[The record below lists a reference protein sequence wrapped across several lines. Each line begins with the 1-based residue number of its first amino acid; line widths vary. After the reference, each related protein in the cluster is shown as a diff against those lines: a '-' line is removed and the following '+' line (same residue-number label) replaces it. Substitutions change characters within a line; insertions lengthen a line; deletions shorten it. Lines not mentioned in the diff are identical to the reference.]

1 MAFNFPFFS
10 KKKTEDQDTFGPLP
24 SQYKFA
30 TDTLQDLLAPPGIEA
45 TNDYLKIGSLYTK
58 TLFLFS
64 YPNVLSSGWFSS
76 VINIEKSF
84 DIAIY
89 LDPMDTATALKNLRK
104 KVAQIESQLME
115 QQEKGLVRDPLLEAS
130 YKNIE
135 GLRDSLQQAE
145 EKLFNLGIYITIYA
159 TDTSELQKYESEVAG
174 LLEGRM
180 IYIKPTLFEH
190 LEGFQTTLPLVSDKV
205 QVYTPFDTVPISTLF
220 PFDSA
225 ELTSDDGILYGVN
238 MHNNSLIIFDRFSLE
253 NANMVIFA
261 KSGSGKSFFT
271 KLEIL
276 RSLMMGTDILIID
289 PENEYQALSEAIGGG
304 YFRISLSSEH
314 RINPFDL
321 PPIPP
326 DESPSDVLRSHILML
341 TGLIKIMVGEITPTE
356 EALIDQALLETYA
369 SREIVPDSNF
379 TGKTPPLLSDL
390 QTVLESIEGGA
401 DLAKRLEK
409 YTKGTYAGF
418 LNSPSNV
425 QIRNRLTVFNI
436 RDLEE
441 ELRPIAMYMIL
452 NFMWSLIRAEFRKR
466 LLIVDEAWVL
476 MKYEDGANFLFG
488 MAKRGRKYFL
498 GITTITQDIDD
509 FLRSPYGR
517 PIVTNSSLQL
527 LLKQSPATIDIIGT
541 TFNLTEAEK
550 MILLEAN
557 VGEGIFF
564 AGLRHAAIHVIA
576 SYTEGKLASTK
587 PQELLARMEG
597 KTETQ

>member
-1 MAFNFPFFS
+1 MNFPFFG
-10 KKKTEDQDTFGPLP
+10 KKREPEPETFGPLP
-24 SQYKFA
+24 SQFEFG
-30 TDTLQDLLAPPGIEA
+30 TDTLQDLLAPPGIEVS
-45 TNDYLKIGSLYTK
+45 NDYLKIGNLYTK

-64 YPNVLSSGWFSS
+64 YPSVLSSGWFSP
-76 VINIEKSF
+76 VVNLDKSF
-84 DIAIY
+84 DIAMY
-89 LDPMDTATALKNLRK
+89 LDPIDTATALKNLRK

-135 GLRDSLQQAE
+135 DLRDQLQQAQ
-145 EKLFNLGIYITIYA
+145 EKLFHVGIYFTIYA
-159 TDTSELQKYESEVAG
+159 PDLKSLEKYNLELEG

-180 IYIKPTLFEH
+180 VYIKPTLFQH
-190 LEGFQTTLPLVSDKV
+190 LEGYQTTLPLVSDKI
-205 QVYTPFDTVPISTLF
+205 QVYTPFNTAPISTFF

-225 ELTSDDGILYGVN
+225 ELTSEEGILYGIN
-238 MHNNSLIIFDRFSLE
+238 MHNNGLIIFDRFSME
-253 NANMVIFA
+253 NANMVVFA
-261 KSGSGKSFFT
+261 KSGSGKSYFT

-276 RSLMMGTDILIID
+276 RSLMMGTDVLIID
-289 PENEYQALSEAIGGG
+289 PENEYQSLAEAIGGG

-321 PPIPP
+321 PPIPA
-326 DESPSDVLRSHILML
+326 DESSADILRSHILTL
-341 TGLIKIMVGEITPTE
+341 TGLLKIMLGEITPTE
-356 EALIDQALLETYA
+356 EALLDQALLETYA
-369 SREIVPDSNF
+369 SREITPHADF
-379 TGKTPPLLSDL
+379 TGKTPPLLGDL
-390 QTVLESIEGGA
+390 QTVLESIEGGI

-425 QIRNRLTVFNI
+425 EIRNRLTVFNI

-452 NFMWSLIRAEFRKR
+452 NFMWSLIRAEFKKR

-509 FLRSPYGR
+509 FLRSQYGR

-527 LLKQSPATIDIIGT
+527 LLKQSPATIDVIGK

-557 VGEGIFF
+557 VGEGILF

-576 SYTEGKLASTK
+576 SYTEHKLATTK
-587 PQELLARMEG
+587 PEELLAKMEG
-597 KTETQ
+597 GI

>member
-1 MAFNFPFFS
+1 MAFNLPFFG
-10 KKKTEDQDTFGPLP
+10 KKEEKKEESFGALP
-24 SQYKFA
+24 SQYAFA
-30 TDTLQDLLAPPGIEA
+30 NDTLQDLLAPPGIEVS
-45 TNDYLKIGSLYTK
+45 NDYLKIGSLFTK
-58 TLFLFS
+58 TFFVSS
-64 YPNVLSSGWFSS
+64 YPNTLSTGWFSP
-76 VINIEKSF
+76 VVNIDKSF
-84 DIAIY
+84 DVAIY
-89 LDPMDTATALKNLRK
+89 LDPIETTTALKNLRK

-135 GLRDSLQQAE
+135 ELRDQLQQAQ
-145 EKLFNLGIYITIYA
+145 EKLFHVGMYITIYA
-159 TDTSELQKYESEVAG
+159 EDIKTLGKYESELEG

-180 IYIKPTLFEH
+180 VYIKPTLFQH
-190 LEGFQTTLPLVSDKV
+190 LEGYQTTLPLVFDKI
-205 QVYTPFDTVPISTLF
+205 QVYNPFNTLPISTMF

-225 ELTSDDGILYGVN
+225 ELTSEEGILYGIN
-238 MHNNSLIIFDRFSLE
+238 MHNNGLIIFDRFSLE
-253 NANMVIFA
+253 NANMVVFA
-261 KSGSGKSFFT
+261 KSGSGKSYFT

-276 RSLMMGTDILIID
+276 RSLMMGTDVLIID
-289 PENEYQALSEAIGGG
+289 PENEYESLSEAIGGG

-326 DESPSDVLRSHILML
+326 DESPSDVLRSHILTV
-341 TGLIKIMVGEITPTE
+341 TGLLKIMLGAITPTE
-356 EALIDQALLETYA
+356 EALLDQALLETYA
-369 SREIVPDSNF
+369 SREITPTSDF
-379 TGKTPPLLSDL
+379 TGKFPPLLGDL
-390 QTVLESIEGGA
+390 QVVLENIDGGV

-409 YTKGTYAGF
+409 YTKGTYSGF

-425 QIRNRLTVFNI
+425 QIKNRLTVFNI

-452 NFMWSLIRAEFRKR
+452 NFMWSLVRAEFKKR

-476 MKYEDGANFLFG
+476 MKYQDGANFLFG
-488 MAKRGRKYFL
+488 MAKRGRKYYL

-527 LLKQSPATIDIIGT
+527 LLKQSPATIDVIGQ
-541 TFNLTEAEK
+541 TFNLTESEK

-557 VGEGIFF
+557 VGEGILF

-576 SYTEGKLASTK
+576 SYTEHKLATTK
-587 PQELLARMEG
+587 PEELLARAQE
-597 KTETQ
+597 KEQ